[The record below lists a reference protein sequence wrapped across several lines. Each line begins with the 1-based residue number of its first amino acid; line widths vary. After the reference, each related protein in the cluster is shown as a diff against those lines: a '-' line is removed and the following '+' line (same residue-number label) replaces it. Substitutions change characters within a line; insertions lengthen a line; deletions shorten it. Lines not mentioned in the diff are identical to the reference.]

1 MALHLDY
8 ANIEKGE
15 ISEMGAS
22 ATLKDYYAILGV
34 SKDATFEEIKKAFRD
49 KAKKYHPDV
58 CKLPDAH
65 ERFIEIGEAYEILGN
80 PDTRREYDEFLK
92 YASQNGYNT
101 YDDYSYSDFGQA
113 QQRAKAQAESYAR
126 MSLED
131 LIVSV
136 LDMAFEMGKQFFVGD
151 DDKPELTFRDWV
163 SLGFQGILLT
173 IAIIMCFSGVGT
185 IPGIMIFRAVIY
197 AIEKD
202 GKFIGIGPLIKAT
215 IIADLLVIGILVLI
229 FYSFYLY
236 YN

>member
-1 MALHLDY
+1 MELHLDY

-15 ISEMGAS
+15 ISKMGAS
-22 ATLKDYYAILGV
+22 ATFKDYYAILGV

-58 CKLPDAH
+58 CKQPDAH
-65 ERFIEIGEAYEILGN
+65 ERFIEIGEAYEVLKD
-80 PDTRREYDEFLK
+80 PDTRREYDEYVK
-92 YASQNGYNT
+92 YASQNKYNT
-101 YDDYSYSDFGQA
+101 YDDYSYSDFGHT

-173 IAIIMCFSGVGT
+173 IAIIICFTGVGT
-185 IPGIMIFRAVIY
+185 IPGIMIFRAVIC

-215 IIADLLVIGILVLI
+215 IIADLLVVGLLYGILLYLI
-229 FYSFYLY
+229 EY
-236 YN
+236 Y